1 VRYSG
6 ASLGYQVGTVFGG
19 GLAPFITASLL
30 SATGTSW
37 SVAGYI
43 DVLAAIS
50 IASIVLLR
58 HQANVG
64 AKEMT

>member
-1 VRYSG
+1 M
-6 ASLGYQVGTVFGG
+6 FGG

-30 SATGTSW
+30 SATDTSW

-58 HQANVG
+58 HQANAG